1 MMGQKII
8 GELFDIEIHSP
19 IIRSE
24 VRDVLRKQLEFK
36 TELQAN
42 QNLTEDQAFLE
53 VADIFEAFFAQ
64 ISEEDKSNFERIHAE
79 EVSVAPKEWHG
90 NIGING
96 SVDNSEFI
104 EAGHA
109 GDLYG
114 MQVVYP
120 FVRDNIRRLVQTR
133 SELMKSIA
141 STQGISL
148 YQASN
153 DLDDVQVEFVK
164 KFSFEDQEVF
174 LNLMTDEMIAHTNAL
189 NDETVKINQQALEQ
203 EISNQNLT
211 NTIGGIVVFC
221 TLMFLFFVAFK

>member
-1 MMGQKII
+1 MEQKIL
-8 GELFDIEIHSP
+8 GELFGVIIHSP

-24 VRDVLRKQLEFK
+24 VREVLKKQLEFK
-36 TELQAN
+36 AEQQTN

-53 VADIFEAFFAQ
+53 VADIFDAFFAR

-79 EVSVAPKEWHG
+79 EASVAPKEWYG

-96 SVDNSEFI
+96 CADNSEFI
-104 EAGHA
+104 ETGLA

-114 MQVVYP
+114 IQVVYP
-120 FVRDNIRRLVQTR
+120 FARDNIRRLVQAR

-153 DLDDVQVEFVK
+153 DLSDVQAEFTK
-164 KFSFEDQEVF
+164 KFSFEDQENF
-174 LNLMTDEMIAHTNAL
+174 LNLMTEEMIAHTNAL
-189 NDETVKINQQALEQ
+189 NDTTAKLNQENLER
-203 EISNQNLT
+203 EISDQNLT
-211 NTIGGIVVFC
+211 NTIGSIVVFC
-221 TLMFLFFVAFK
+221 ALMFIFFVAFK